1 MATVVIIHATLGSG
15 HVTAANAIRDALAER
30 GMHDVV
36 TADVFDFGNKL
47 FKRLVTRTY
56 ARLSEQAPM
65 LWKTVYDSTDLTDMK
80 QVTAANRL
88 RVESERPF
96 VTKLDDFVRA
106 NAPEIVV
113 GTHFIPVEV
122 LVAERKVGKINQPVY
137 EVITDYMAHSN
148 WIHEG
153 IDGYFVANDLTR
165 DSMVG
170 LGVPADSIHVTGIPI
185 KPSLAQPKTMAEA
198 RARHDLTPDEKVIT
212 LFGAALA
219 PAKVHTIVDQLL
231 ASDIRG
237 TLYVATGRS
246 EDLMEAL
253 EGFSD
258 GKTLRLRKL
267 GFVDYV
273 DDLIVASDL
282 VISKAG
288 GLITSEVLA
297 RGTPMVVFD
306 PIPGQEEWNADYV
319 VGEGA
324 GVQLRIAD
332 MVAPTVLAI
341 LRNPERLAV
350 LRHGAE
356 CTGRPRAALD
366 IADHILERLK

>member
-1 MATVVIIHATLGSG
+1 MATVLILHATLGSG
-15 HVTAANAIRDALAER
+15 HVTAANAIRDAFAER
-30 GMHDVV
+30 GLHDVV

-47 FKRLVTRTY
+47 FKRLVTKTY

-88 RVESERPF
+88 RVESEKRF

-106 NAPEIVV
+106 NAPEIVI
-113 GTHFIPVEV
+113 GTHFVPAEV
-122 LVAERKVGKINQPVY
+122 LLSERRAGKIGQPIY

-153 IDGYFVANDLTR
+153 MDGYFVANDLTQA
-165 DSMVG
+165 SMAAM
-170 LGVPADSIHVTGIPI
+170 GVPRDTIHVTGIPVS
-185 KPSLAQPKTMAEA
+185 PTLAEPKAMAEA
-198 RARHDLTPDEKVIT
+198 RARHDLAPDEQVVT

-219 PAKVHTIVDQLL
+219 PTKVRTIVSQLL

-237 TLYVATGRS
+237 TLYVAAGRS
-246 EDLMEAL
+246 ADLLQALEDL
-253 EGFSD
+253 GD
-258 GKTLRLRKL
+258 GNTLRLRKL
-267 GFVDYV
+267 GFVNYV

-324 GVQLRIAD
+324 GVQVRITN
-332 MVAPTVLAI
+332 MVAPAVLAI
-341 LRNPERLAV
+341 LRDRERLAV
-350 LRHGAE
+350 LRQDA
-356 CTGRPRAALD
+356 TRIGRPRAALD
-366 IADHILERLK
+366 IADYILSRLG